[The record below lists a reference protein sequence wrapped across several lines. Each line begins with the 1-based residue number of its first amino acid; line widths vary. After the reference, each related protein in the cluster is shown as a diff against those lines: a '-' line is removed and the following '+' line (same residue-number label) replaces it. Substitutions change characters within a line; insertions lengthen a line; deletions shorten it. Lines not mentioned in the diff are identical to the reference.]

1 MRSARLLLVTGAAIA
16 AVVLA
21 LPPGPAAAHTTL
33 RESDPPANGSVAVLP
48 QLVRLTF
55 TTQLPAAPTIE
66 VVDANGASVNSS
78 PVSLR
83 GNTALQ
89 PVQGS
94 RAGRYT
100 VNWKATAP
108 DGHQIT
114 GSFAFTVAAG
124 NVSPGP
130 AGSPTVPATTGP
142 SPTEAAPTAAAPR
155 SDGSGPRWP
164 WLAAGLLAVALLAIV
179 WYVRR
184 QRRSAARR

>member
-1 MRSARLLLVTGAAIA
+1 MRSARALLVAGTAVAAA
-16 AVVLA
+16 VLA

-33 RESDPPANGSVAVLP
+33 RESDPAANGSVEILP
-48 QLVRLTF
+48 QVVRLTF
-55 TTQLPAAPTIE
+55 TTQLPSTPTIE

-94 RAGRYT
+94 GAGRYT

-124 NVSPGP
+124 NVSPSP
-130 AGSPTVPATTGP
+130 AASPTVPATTGP
-142 SPTEAAPTAAAPR
+142 SPTEAAAPPAQQ
-155 SDGSGPRWP
+155 SGPRWP
-164 WLAAGLLAVALLAIV
+164 WLAAGLLAVALLTLF
-179 WYVRR
+179 WYLRR
-184 QRRSAARR
+184 RRLSAAGR